1 MSYILWTNLVSNEQV
16 KIALTRIF
24 KIDLKKTIQVCDQPS
39 LNDNIKVNKLTWVS
53 LSVSFSH

>member
-1 MSYILWTNLVSNEQV
+1 MSNEQV